1 MKPNVL
7 EFFIMLPKYYFC
19 YDKIKSKSLLR
30 RVKIMTVTIKEVAKL
45 AKVAPSTVSRVIS
58 NNPRISEATKRK
70 VKKVMEEL
78 GYHPNLNARSL
89 SSKTTQ
95 TIGLV
100 MPSSGDVVFQNPFF
114 STVLQGISEGAHEK
128 KYALQMTTGRSEQ
141 ETFEAVIE
149 MVQGKRVDGMILLH
163 SKVED
168 QVIMYL
174 RKMGFP
180 FVVIGKPAKYPE
192 EIAHVDNDNVGAMK
206 EATDYLIKLGHQQIA
221 FIGGSTELMVTIDR
235 LNGYKQALKEANL
248 PINEEYIKHEEFLRE
263 GGQEAVNELM
273 ALPQPPTALLVV
285 DDFMA
290 LGVLNKLDE
299 LGIKVPNDISVVSFN
314 NILLSEMSK
323 PPLTSMDINILK
335 LGIEAS
341 RSLIQKIENSSE
353 PAKRIIVSH
362 KLVQR
367 ASCCPLNTS
376 NN

>member
-7 EFFIMLPKYYFC
+7 EFFIVLPKYYFC

-100 MPSSGDVVFQNPFF
+100 MPSSGDVVFQKPFF

-141 ETFEAVIE
+141 ETFDAVIE

-206 EATDYLIKLGHQQIA
+206 EAADYLIELGHQQIA
-221 FIGGSTELMVTIDR
+221 FIGGSTELMVTVDR

-273 ALPQPPTALLVV
+273 ALPKPPTALLVV

-299 LGIKVPNDISVVSFN
+299 LGIKVPDDISVVSFN

-335 LGIEAS
+335 LGIEAA
-341 RSLIQKIENSSE
+341 RSLIRKIENSSE
-353 PAKRIIVSH
+353 PTKRIIVSH
-362 KLVQR
+362 KLVER
-367 ASCCPLNTS
+367 SSCSRLNTS

>member
-221 FIGGSTELMVTIDR
+221 FIGGSTELMVTVDR
-235 LNGYKQALKEANL
+235 LNGYKQALAEASL

-263 GGQEAVNELM
+263 GGQEAVSELM
-273 ALPQPPTALLVV
+273 ALPQRPTSLLVV

-299 LGIKVPNDISVVSFN
+299 LGIKVPEDISVISFN

-323 PPLTSMDINILK
+323 PPLTTMDINIKK
-335 LGIEAS
+335 LGLEAS
-341 RSLIQKIENSSE
+341 RSLIEKIENRTE
-353 PAKRIIVSH
+353 PAKRIIIAH
-362 KLVQR
+362 KLVER
-367 ASCCPLNTS
+367 LSCNQINS
-376 NN
+376 MEN

>member
-1 MKPNVL
+1 
-7 EFFIMLPKYYFC
+7 
-19 YDKIKSKSLLR
+19 
-30 RVKIMTVTIKEVAKL
+30 
-45 AKVAPSTVSRVIS
+45 
-58 NNPRISEATKRK
+58 
-70 VKKVMEEL
+70 
-78 GYHPNLNARSL
+78 
-89 SSKTTQ
+89 
-95 TIGLV
+95 
-100 MPSSGDVVFQNPFF
+100 
-114 STVLQGISEGAHEK
+114 
-128 KYALQMTTGRSEQ
+128 
-141 ETFEAVIE
+141 
-149 MVQGKRVDGMILLH
+149 
-163 SKVED
+163 
-168 QVIMYL
+168 
-174 RKMGFP
+174 
-180 FVVIGKPAKYPE
+180 
-192 EIAHVDNDNVGAMK
+192 
-206 EATDYLIKLGHQQIA
+206 
-221 FIGGSTELMVTIDR
+221 
-235 LNGYKQALKEANL
+235 
-248 PINEEYIKHEEFLRE
+248 
-263 GGQEAVNELM
+263 M

>member
-1 MKPNVL
+1 
-7 EFFIMLPKYYFC
+7 
-19 YDKIKSKSLLR
+19 
-30 RVKIMTVTIKEVAKL
+30 VKKMTVTIKEVAKL
-45 AKVAPSTVSRVIS
+45 ANVAPSTVSRVIA

-89 SSKTTQ
+89 SSKSTQ

-174 RKMGFP
+174 RKVDFP
-180 FVVIGKPAKYPE
+180 FVVIGKPANSTE

-206 EATDYLIKLGHQQIA
+206 EAADYLIELGHQQIA

-248 PINEEYIKHEEFLRE
+248 R
-263 GGQEAVNELM
+263 
-273 ALPQPPTALLVV
+273 
-285 DDFMA
+285 
-290 LGVLNKLDE
+290 
-299 LGIKVPNDISVVSFN
+299 
-314 NILLSEMSK
+314 
-323 PPLTSMDINILK
+323 
-335 LGIEAS
+335 
-341 RSLIQKIENSSE
+341 
-353 PAKRIIVSH
+353 
-362 KLVQR
+362 
-367 ASCCPLNTS
+367 
-376 NN
+376 

>member
-1 MKPNVL
+1 
-7 EFFIMLPKYYFC
+7 
-19 YDKIKSKSLLR
+19 
-30 RVKIMTVTIKEVAKL
+30 MTVTIKEVAKL
-45 AKVAPSTVSRVIS
+45 AKVAPSTVSRVIAD
-58 NNPRISEATKRK
+58 NPRISEATKRK

-174 RKMGFP
+174 SKMDFP
-180 FVVIGKPAKYPE
+180 FVVIGKPAKYTE

-206 EATDYLIKLGHQQIA
+206 EATDFLIKLGHEKIA
-221 FIGGSTELMVTIDR
+221 FIGGSTELMVTVDR
-235 LNGYKQALKEANL
+235 LNGYKQALEEAYI

-263 GGQEAVNELM
+263 GGQEAVSELM
-273 ALPQPPTALLVV
+273 ALPERPTSLLVV

-299 LGIKVPNDISVVSFN
+299 LGIKVPDDVSVVSFN
-314 NILLSEMSK
+314 NILLAEMSK

-341 RSLIQKIENSSE
+341 RSLIQKIEDSSE

-367 ASCCPLNTS
+367 SSCSPLNTS
-376 NN
+376 LN